1 MELSFQQLQMIAN
14 RQSFILAN
22 GEKLV
27 IEDSLTSTTGRIKIV
42 VKFPFEIM
50 ETLGVVKGGNNSYD
64 ISILGE
70 SSVTISPI
78 NPSDTLAYIEG
89 DGISRRELM
98 ENPFMRP
105 DFRGTIYPA
114 RRVDYHSSNRGNS
127 NGDKK
132 YSKYIGN
139 VNSKYSVGI
148 ELETYNDKG
157 YSFLKSSNWISFEE
171 DGSLRG
177 LPYPVEMVTCPIPVN
192 LAIREDFWMPLTSYL
207 TANGVRSYKA
217 SETGLHCHIGKDA
230 FSSDEE
236 KYKEEIGRLCFL
248 YQTIIPLDM
257 KEDIFGRGTNTYC
270 KRMDLAAPEQL
281 LKFKD
286 YLKNGAEKIIYN
298 EKINNH
304 NTRYYELNLQTGTPT
319 IEFRRG
325 KGSIN
330 ASRIASI
337 VAFCATMVEYS
348 IKTDISNMSLDS
360 YISFAKKRLGNSHPL
375 LSKIYSEC

>member
-22 GEKLV
+22 GEKLAV
-27 IEDSLTSTTGRIKIV
+27 EDSPVCQGGIAHIKV
-42 VKFPFEIM
+42 RFPFEIR
-50 ETLGVVKGGNNSYD
+50 ETGEVVKIDDFYKITLEEGQ
-64 ISILGE
+64 LT
-70 SSVTISPI
+70 TISPI

-105 DFRGTIYPA
+105 DFRGTVYPA
-114 RRVDYHSSNRGNS
+114 RVVGYHSSNNGNS
-127 NGDKK
+127 NGSKK
-132 YSKYIGN
+132 YSKYMGN
-139 VNSKYSVGI
+139 VNSKYSIGI
-148 ELETYNDKG
+148 ELEAYSEKG
-157 YSFLKSSNWISFEE
+157 YGFMKSSNWMSFEQ
-171 DGSLRG
+171 DSSLSG
-177 LPYPVEMVTCPIPVN
+177 LPSPFEMVTCPIPVN
-192 LAIREDFWMPLTSYL
+192 LAIKEDFWMPLTSYL

-217 SETGLHCHIGKDA
+217 SATGLHCHIGKDA

-257 KEDIFGRGTNTYC
+257 KADVFGRGTNTYC

-325 KGSIN
+325 KGSVN

-348 IKTDISNMSLDS
+348 VKTDISNMNLDS
-360 YISFAKKRLGNSHPL
+360 YISFAKKRLGNTHPL

>member
-1 MELSFQQLQMIAN
+1 MIAN
-14 RQSFILAN
+14 RQSFILVN

-27 IEDSLTSTTGRIKIV
+27 IEDSSICQSGIVHIKV
-42 VKFPFEIM
+42 RFPFEVI
-50 ETLGVVKGGNNSYD
+50 ETEEVVKEDGFYHIALEEGQ
-64 ISILGE
+64 LA
-70 SSVTISPI
+70 TISPV

-105 DFRGTIYPA
+105 DFRGTVYPA
-114 RRVDYHSSNRGNS
+114 RVVGYHSSNNGNS
-127 NGDKK
+127 NGSKK
-132 YSKYIGN
+132 YSKYVGN
-139 VNSKYSVGI
+139 ISSKYSIGI
-148 ELETYNDKG
+148 ELEV
-157 YSFLKSSNWISFEE
+157 YSKKDYGCLKSSNWISFEQ
-171 DGSLRG
+171 DSSLNR
-177 LPYPVEMVTCPIPVN
+177 LPHPFEMVTCPIPVN
-192 LAIREDFWMPLTSYL
+192 LAIKEDFWMPLTSYL
-207 TANGVRSYKA
+207 TANEVRSYKA

-248 YQTIIPLDM
+248 YQTIIPLDI
-257 KEDIFGRGTNTYC
+257 KEDVFGRGTNTYC
-270 KRMDLAAPEQL
+270 KRMDLAASEQL

-348 IKTDISNMSLDS
+348 VKTDISNMSLDS